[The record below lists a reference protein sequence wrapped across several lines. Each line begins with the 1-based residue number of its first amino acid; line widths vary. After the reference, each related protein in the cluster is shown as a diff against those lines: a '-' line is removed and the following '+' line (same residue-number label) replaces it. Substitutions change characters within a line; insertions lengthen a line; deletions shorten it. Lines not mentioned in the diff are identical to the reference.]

1 MKSYRVYCSDA
12 AHKVLTA
19 DWLQAASD
27 EDAIAKAEAQ
37 GFGTKCEIWHGKR
50 LVAQLEDEPGEG

>member
-1 MKSYRVYCSDA
+1 MKSYRVYCFDA

-37 GFGTKCEIWHGKR
+37 GFGTKCEIWDGKR